1 MNALSEGRNVF
12 DLEIDA
18 LSKMRDALDAIFVEI
33 LDNIVSCR
41 GKVVLTGMGKPGHIA
56 KKIAASF
63 ASLGTPAFCLHP
75 ADAMH
80 GDLGMIS
87 ENDLVIMISYSGESD
102 EIIRII
108 PNIKIIGAKV
118 VAITGNSTSTLA
130 QMADIVQLLPEFQ
143 EACHLGLAPTSSTTA
158 VLCYGDAL
166 AVTAS
171 KIYGFQKEDFGKF
184 HPAGALGKKLILR
197 VNDLM
202 VKGNDIPIVLVG
214 TYLMDAITEMST
226 KRLGLV
232 LVTDLNNKLI
242 GIITDGDLRRMI
254 EKKIDIYAVRVEDV
268 MTSVPKVI
276 NYQALAIDALKYI
289 KKLSINN
296 LPVIDSEGYIV
307 GAITWQMLVK
317 SGIVI

>member
-18 LSKMRDALDAIFVEI
+18 LSKTRDALDAIFVEI
-33 LDNIVSCR
+33 LGNIVSCR

-75 ADAMH
+75 AEAMH

-108 PNIKIIGAKV
+108 PNIKMIGAKV

-202 VKGNDIPIVLVG
+202 VKGNDIPIILVG

-226 KRLGLV
+226 KGLGLV

-268 MTSVPKVI
+268 MTYVPKVI
-276 NYQALAIDALKYI
+276 NCQALAIDALKYI